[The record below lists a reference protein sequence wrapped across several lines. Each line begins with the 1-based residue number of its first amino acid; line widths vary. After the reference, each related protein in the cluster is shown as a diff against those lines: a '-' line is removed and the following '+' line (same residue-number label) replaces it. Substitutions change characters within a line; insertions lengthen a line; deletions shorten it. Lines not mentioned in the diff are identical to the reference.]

1 MFDGESLWWLR
12 HPWCP
17 RKLKDSSFTRTS
29 MPTTVT
35 ATRPADDEGDSPM
48 DLEDQPEQRW
58 QDVLPQIQHTF
69 EDAKPWWCAGN
80 LECRE

>member
-1 MFDGESLWWLR
+1 
-12 HPWCP
+12 
-17 RKLKDSSFTRTS
+17 
-29 MPTTVT
+29 MPTTAT
-35 ATRPADDEGDSPM
+35 ATGPADEEGNRPM

>member
-1 MFDGESLWWLR
+1 MAPSPLVPEEAQRFIFHSYEHADNR
-12 HPWCP
+12 N
-17 RKLKDSSFTRTS
+17 
-29 MPTTVT
+29 